1 MKSSAFR
8 RFMKRKTAVLGA
20 IIIIFFVL
28 LALVGPFFTKYDPL
42 AIDLYNTYGESSP
55 EHRLGTDSLGRDNLT
70 RIIYG
75 ARITLYVS
83 VVSVTTGALIGV
95 VIGLISGY
103 YGGWLDSLIMR
114 IIDIMLAFP
123 GLLLAIAIVAI
134 LGTGINNTIIAISIY
149 SIPYITRLIRGEVI
163 QLRELEFVQA
173 CKVIGASDFRIIALH
188 ILPNTI
194 SIVVVNVTLRLGT
207 ALLTSAALSFLGL
220 GVQPPAPEWGAMLS
234 RAREAMRI
242 TPIAALAPGIAI
254 TLVVMGF
261 SLVGDGLRDAL
272 DPKLKNS

>member
-83 VVSVTTGALIGV
+83 VVSVTTGAFIGV